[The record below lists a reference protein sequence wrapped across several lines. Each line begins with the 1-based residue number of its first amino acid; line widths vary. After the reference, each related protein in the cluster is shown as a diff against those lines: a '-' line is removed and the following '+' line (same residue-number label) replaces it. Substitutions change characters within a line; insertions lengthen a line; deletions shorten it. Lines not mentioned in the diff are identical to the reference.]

1 MTIAPTSTE
10 QSGATPVYMPTPEV
24 VASSQMTAFMRE
36 CGSALGRS
44 FDDASFYRFSIEQYP
59 DFWYRFLAWSG
70 IAHDGETGP
79 VCTDGDVEH
88 ASFFPNLRLSYPE
101 NLLRVG
107 SETEGRRIALTSR
120 NSAGVVRRITRD
132 ELRDQVL
139 RLAEALRQLGVLPG
153 DRVAAI
159 VPNSAEAVVAALATA
174 ALGATFSSAAPDM
187 GAAAIL
193 SRFEQLQPALLVAA
207 SEAEIPGS
215 SGSIADRLRD
225 VVGGLPSLRM
235 LLSLDEPPAGADLGL
250 PTHHLSDLL
259 RTQPAAPSDQRW
271 ERFPF
276 NHPLFVLFSSGTTG
290 PPKCILH
297 GAGGTLLEHVKEHRL
312 HCDLT
317 SDDKLFFHTTTGWMM
332 WNWQLSALACGA
344 EIVLYNGPTAD
355 AESLWEIVADE
366 DVTVF
371 GTSPAYLQLCSDSA
385 YVPRT
390 HLSLPNLRGV
400 LTTGSILHDR
410 QYDWVQENVG
420 SVPLQSISGGTDII
434 GCFVLGNPNLP
445 VYRGESQCRSLGLD
459 VQAVPPENSTGA
471 ADVGELVCRNPF
483 PSRPLG
489 FIGDSNGE
497 RFHDAYFSQHAGV
510 WTHGDLI
517 EITRRGSARMH
528 GRSDG
533 VLNVRGIRIGP
544 AEIYR
549 ALEAVPQIGE
559 AMAVEQR
566 LESSGHSRIVLLVVM
581 RDGFTLDAN
590 TRAEIRR
597 TLARDASRAHVPSVI
612 AEVDEL
618 PVTHSGKRSERA
630 AHDALNGDVPV
641 NAEALRNPDCLDA
654 IRTQV
659 AIEDRRPTD
668 GVRFRAS
675 DPPGTLEEQLAT
687 IWRDVL
693 GVWPIHPEDDFFE
706 LGGTSLLTVP
716 LFQAIHDRLGR
727 SLPLSTIISAPTVA
741 SLASILREQTDD
753 QWSPLVLLKPG
764 TRQMPLFLAPG
775 LRGEVL
781 GLRPLARALA
791 TDRPVYGLRTQGL
804 VAGDQP
810 HERVEEIAERQIEHI
825 RSLQPVGPYAL
836 CGYSFGGL
844 VAYEIAQRL
853 WSGGERVEFLG
864 LIDTLLP
871 WALLTPRERLRQ
883 TVTLPA
889 SWIDRVRIDPIGKL
903 RRSVGRRSLVAQGTR
918 REAPSYFAW
927 VRSTNLIAQASYS
940 PPKYGGDATFFR
952 SARRRP
958 SRCDPLPIWSRLIDG
973 TLSVPQLSGGH
984 GELLARQHV
993 ARLAD
998 VLSAELDRAHA
1009 RDTDS
1014 ANAAAAG

>member
-1 MTIAPTSTE
+1 
-10 QSGATPVYMPTPEV
+10 
-24 VASSQMTAFMRE
+24 MTAFMRD
-36 CGSALGRS
+36 CGSVLGQR

-59 DFWYRFLAWSG
+59 DFWRRFLAWSG
-70 IAHDGETGP
+70 IAYEGETQP
-79 VCTDGDVEH
+79 VCTGSDVEH

-107 SETEGRRIALTSR
+107 SEAEGRRVALTSR
-120 NSAGVVRRITRD
+120 DSAGAVRRLSRE

-139 RLAEALRQLGVLPG
+139 RLAEALRQLGVRPG

-193 SRFEQLQPALLVAA
+193 SRFEQLEPTVLVAEL
-207 SEAEIPGS
+207 EAEIPGS
-215 SGSIADRLRD
+215 SISIADRLRD
-225 VVGGLPSLRM
+225 VVAGLPSLRM
-235 LLSLDEPPAGADLGL
+235 LLALDDPPAGADLGL

-259 RTQPAAPSDQRW
+259 RTQSAAPSDQRW

-276 NHPLFVLFSSGTTG
+276 NHPLFILFSSGTTG

-297 GAGGTLLEHVKEHRL
+297 GVGGTLLEHVKEHRL

-317 SDDKLFFHTTTGWMM
+317 SDDKLFFHTSTGWMM

-344 EIVLYNGPTAD
+344 EIVLYNGPMAD
-355 AESLWEIVADE
+355 AESLWRIVSDE
-366 DVTVF
+366 EVTVF
-371 GTSPAYLQLCSDSA
+371 GTSPGYLQLCSDSA
-385 YVPRT
+385 YVPRRD
-390 HLSLPNLRGV
+390 LSLASLRGV
-400 LTTGSILHDR
+400 LSTGSILHDR
-410 QYDWVQENVG
+410 QYDWVHENVG

-445 VYRGESQCRSLGLD
+445 VYHGESQCRSLGLD
-459 VQAVPPENSTGA
+459 VQAVPPANSAGT

-489 FIGDSNGE
+489 FMGDSNGE
-497 RFHDAYFSQHAGV
+497 RFHDAYFSQHTGV

-517 EITRRGSARMH
+517 EITCRGSARMH

-533 VLNVRGIRIGP
+533 VLNVRGLRIGP

-549 ALEAVPQIGE
+549 ALEAVPEIGE

-581 RDGFTLDAN
+581 RDGFTLDAM

-597 TLARDASRAHVPSVI
+597 ILARDASRAHVPSVI
-612 AEVDEL
+612 AEVDAL

-630 AHDALNGDVPV
+630 ARDALNGDVLF

-659 AIEDRRPTD
+659 AIEDRRPADTLRF
-668 GVRFRAS
+668 GVS
-675 DPPGTLEEQLAT
+675 DPHATLEDQLAT

-693 GVWPIHPEDDFFE
+693 GVWPIQREDDFFE
-706 LGGTSLLTVP
+706 IGGTSLLTVP

-741 SLASILREQTDD
+741 SMASVLREQTDD

-764 TRQMPLFLAPG
+764 VGQTPLFIAPG

-791 TDRPVYGLRTQGL
+791 TDRPVYGVRTQSL
-804 VAGDQP
+804 FAGDQP
-810 HERVEEIAERQIEHI
+810 HQRVEEIAEHQTAHI

-836 CGYSFGGL
+836 SGYSFGGL
-844 VAYEIAQRL
+844 IAYEIARRL
-853 WSGGERVEFLG
+853 RSGGERVEFLG

-883 TVTLPA
+883 AVTLPV

-918 REAPSYFAW
+918 REAPSYYAW
-927 VRSTNLIAQASYS
+927 VRDTNLVAQASYS
-940 PPKYGGDATFFR
+940 PGKYGGDATFFKA
-952 SARRRP
+952 ARRRP
-958 SRCDPLPIWSRLIDG
+958 LRCDPLPIWSRLIDG
-973 TLSVPQLSGGH
+973 TLSVPHLPGGH
-984 GELLARQHV
+984 GALLTPQQV

-998 VLSAELDRAHA
+998 MMSAELDRAQA
-1009 RDTDS
+1009 RGTDS
-1014 ANAAAAG
+1014 ASPPPS